1 MSIIK
6 YLLVVAFAQILK
18 PYWMEISI
26 IAAVIVA
33 GIVIQHL
40 LKLREEKKDRMEQ
53 NVDNGNRQYDNVVNH
68 MYETAQ
74 ESAEQAQK
82 NIDDLMKEKQDSK
95 PDTLGLMFRT
105 LSNLGCQPTKNDDGT
120 ITVKYQGEN
129 FQMQFGGMYARVWD
143 PMWSSVKADDPDL
156 PNIRE
161 AVNDANYSFGPTI
174 VMTKP
179 DDEGIITFH
188 SRCDIM
194 LHPAVPDNEPY
205 VAAILDS
212 FFKIKEQMQADYQQ
226 IVTQQ
231 METRKARRPV
241 GYATN
246 TDTNE

>member
-6 YLLVVAFAQILK
+6 YLLVVAYAQVFEVYWKEIL
-18 PYWMEISI
+18 I
-26 IAAVIVA
+26 IFGVCLLAVFLNVM
-33 GIVIQHL
+33 
-40 LKLREEKKDRMEQ
+40 LKYKEEKNGRMNHENQ
-53 NVDNGNRQYDNVVNH
+53 NNTSSD
-68 MYETAQ
+68 E
-74 ESAEQAQK
+74 
-82 NIDDLMKEKQDSK
+82 LK

-143 PMWSSVKADDPDL
+143 PMWSSIKADDPDL

-226 IVTQQ
+226 IVSQQ

-241 GYATN
+241 GFTTN

>member
-6 YLLVVAFAQILK
+6 YLLVVAYAQVFEVYWKEIL
-18 PYWMEISI
+18 I
-26 IAAVIVA
+26 IFGVCLLAVFVN
-33 GIVIQHL
+33 VM
-40 LKLREEKKDRMEQ
+40 LKYKEEKNGRMNHENQ
-53 NVDNGNRQYDNVVNH
+53 NNTSTD
-68 MYETAQ
+68 EP
-74 ESAEQAQK
+74 
-82 NIDDLMKEKQDSK
+82 K
-95 PDTLGLMFRT
+95 PDTIGLMFRT
-105 LSNLGCQPTKNDDGT
+105 LSNLGCQPTKDDDGT
-120 ITVKYQGEN
+120 ISVKYQGEN
-129 FQMQFGGMYARVWD
+129 FKMQFGGMYARVWD
-143 PMWSSVKADDPDL
+143 PMWSSIKADDPDL

-212 FFKIKEQMQADYQQ
+212 FFKIKEQLQADYQQ
-226 IVTQQ
+226 IVSQQ

-241 GYATN
+241 GFTTN